1 MTTETQQQYEAQ
13 ILQQLIKNSQELAV
27 LQRDMEYLKDKTDR
41 IEKDV
46 EELKT
51 DVKQLKTDVKELKT
65 DVKQLKTDVE
75 ELKTDVKQ
83 LKTDIAELKP
93 LKDKVDRAEWWFRA
107 IAAGLIISFFK
118 EQIWGLL
125 S

>member
-41 IEKDV
+41 IDQDV
-46 EELKT
+46 AE
-51 DVKQLKTDVKELKT
+51 LKTDVKELKT
-65 DVKQLKTDVE
+65 DVK
-75 ELKTDVKQ
+75 ELKTDV
-83 LKTDIAELKP
+83 AELKVV
-93 LKDKVDRAEWWFRA
+93 KVKVDRAEWWFRA

-118 EQIWGLL
+118 EQIWGFLT
-125 S
+125 